1 MGEPLAALPDL
12 QRAVE
17 LSKAAQAAGANQAEK
32 LTLLARAQAL
42 HALERW
48 PAAAADFGAVVSKAP
63 NDVQPFWLR
72 YGLELFQLGQPQE
85 ALGIVRRV
93 AAKFDIEPE
102 CQLALYTITTAVN
115 GERGAAEALRLW
127 NVAPSTVKER
137 TVAIDFADRGWPPAA
152 ANAARAF
159 LMGVTSGA

>member
-1 MGEPLAALPDL
+1 MCRAVVLLCSHWARGRYDCFCARAASTSRALPPCL
-12 QRAVE
+12 GTQ
-17 LSKAAQAAGANQAEK
+17 
-32 LTLLARAQAL
+32 
-42 HALERW
+42 
-48 PAAAADFGAVVSKAP
+48 
-63 NDVQPFWLR
+63 VQPFWLR